1 MNIKKIKNSLATAS
15 IGSRIGYSSD
25 FYGKSDLIKF
35 IQEKSDLSV
44 EITTTYI
51 VQKGQNEKH
60 YKLSI
65 LNYPYRKKLKKYI
78 FKLIKDIMNKFE
90 QNRIILNIN
99 NKTYIFEENS
109 DKTDPRINSLI
120 P

>member
-1 MNIKKIKNSLATAS
+1 MNIRKIKNSSATAS
-15 IGSRIGYSSD
+15 VGSRIGYSSD

-65 LNYPYRKKLKKYI
+65 LNYPIKKKFKKYV
-78 FKLIKDIMNKFE
+78 FRLIKDIMNKFQ
-90 QNRIILNIN
+90 QNRVILTIN
-99 NKTYIFEENS
+99 NKTYIFEEES
-109 DKTDPRINSLI
+109 DEIDPRINSLI